1 MASVENYQAPQVE
14 DYDSEESEVIRSNFP
29 RKSSPTA
36 QANVSTKRSKDLN
49 AEQAPLLE
57 KMPTNI
63 DLRSDSGYSSYT
75 AASKSSADSA
85 PSATSRSPPVLPA
98 STAPAVSQSPAP
110 PKQRRSTQGDSS
122 RQHSNESSPR
132 QKPKSISRTT
142 PCCWP
147 ASSNYHPGPTR
158 KQRGRGMQRPQLHFL
173 PTRQSPSSPSPT

>member
-110 PKQRRSTQGDSS
+110 PKQTAQQREQPPPEAQVHLAHCFRLVQA
-122 RQHSNESSPR
+122 
-132 QKPKSISRTT
+132 TT